1 MGRKLIVML
10 MTLVGC
16 TCASSTALA
25 APNAD
30 YASGQAIVTSP
41 DAHILKRD
49 DVCLGSSPLPAS
61 RPVTFTAW
69 RRARRGRR

>member
-1 MGRKLIVML
+1 MGLGHGEQQRAEETRRRNMGRKLIVML

-30 YASGQAIVTSP
+30 YASGQAIVISP
-41 DAHILKRD
+41 DAH
-49 DVCLGSSPLPAS
+49 S
-61 RPVTFTAW
+61 
-69 RRARRGRR
+69 

>member
-30 YASGQAIVTSP
+30 YASGQAIVISP
-41 DAHILKRD
+41 DAH
-49 DVCLGSSPLPAS
+49 S
-61 RPVTFTAW
+61 
-69 RRARRGRR
+69 